1 MLVGLLNQRKGDLDM
16 KQKEKISYY
25 PFVELPDPRIRYL
38 IRNQDKEAIAVLRFN
53 DDSTPQLRYLK
64 SISPELELHII
75 ELMNEKRRLLF
86 G

>member
-1 MLVGLLNQRKGDLDM
+1 MT

-25 PFVELPDPRIRYL
+25 PFVEMPDPNVRYL
-38 IRNQDKEAIAVLRFN
+38 IRNQQKEAIAILRFD
-53 DDSTPQLRYLK
+53 DDSTPQIRYLGPV
-64 SISPELELHII
+64 SPEEELPII